1 VDSQF
6 YAIVTDLIGAP
17 SELVAPDGELA
28 GYQQRTLWGTTMWH
42 PQGASTP
49 LRFPGQYADDETGLH
64 YNHHRYYDPVTG
76 AYLSP
81 DPLGLTPAPNPHT
94 YVPNPCI
101 LVDPLGL
108 SPYKISGTR
117 GLSHSFSSH
126 ADQWFGRPVPESTHL
141 SQWEDMV
148 TQASDSKLSFDW
160 STGNAE
166 TIAHLARMDGKY
178 FVVQFFK
185 TGPRAGEL
193 ATAFVPNSAQ
203 LGAMLRAAG
212 VGG

>member
-42 PQGASTP
+42 PQGVSTP

-94 YVPNPCI
+94 YVPNPT
-101 LVDPLGL
+101 LQTDPFGLAPYTKQTSPVWQRLKPYRGQTKSNGL
-108 SPYKISGTR
+108 SGAAREYYEWDYTHGDIEVYNRRGVHIGSMDPGT
-117 GLSHSFSSH
+117 GQMIKP
-126 ADQWFGRPVPESTHL
+126 AVPGRSIRV
-141 SQWEDMV
+141 
-148 TQASDSKLSFDW
+148 
-160 STGNAE
+160 
-166 TIAHLARMDGKY
+166 
-178 FVVQFFK
+178 
-185 TGPRAGEL
+185 
-193 ATAFVPNSAQ
+193 
-203 LGAMLRAAG
+203 
-212 VGG
+212 